1 MEKGTGQGFPI
12 RQLASMENIQLVH
25 DALARGIPL
34 HKLEACLD
42 RDENIRA
49 LQSCCQTKSAIT
61 RRVARSDF
69 GESQGPLIRAAL
81 MVERNRVR

>member
-12 RQLASMENIQLVH
+12 RQLASMENIQLVQ

-49 LQSCCQTKSAIT
+49 LQSRYQTKSGIPRHA
-61 RRVARSDF
+61 AGSDI
-69 GESQGPLIRAAL
+69 GDSQGPLKRAAFIF
-81 MVERNRVR
+81 ERNRVR